1 MKTESIKAWLDA
13 CYQAKRIR
21 ELLPA
26 LPDGVSPSFIQYLD
40 VIEHLQ
46 RRNVCVKIS
55 DISDALN
62 IPRPGV
68 TRTVKDMVNGALV
81 LQAAYGAVDLP
92 VVGRFGS
99 TAGLSAVSTGSQVL
113 NLPFAYC
120 MSIQPNASLTKIS
133 LAAPVST
140 TVGIALNVAFYLHLN
155 QAERK
160 NGMKSHKSRKSGG
173 HAPPLCFLVS
183 PSGGIAP
190 AAWRTLRAEFAYLPT
205 MRSQRSPKSSAS
217 SSRPVTLAT
226 RSPRPLIW
234 P

>member
-1 MKTESIKAWLDA
+1 MKTESIKALLDA

-26 LPDGVSPSFIQYLD
+26 LPDGVSPSLIQYLD

-68 TRTVKDMVNGALV
+68 THTVKDMVNGALV

-92 VVGRFGS
+92 VVRRFG
-99 TAGLSAVSTGSQVL
+99 STGSQVL

-120 MSIQPNASLTKIS
+120 MSIQPNASLTKIG

-140 TVGIALNVAFYLHLN
+140 TAGIALNVAFYLHLN

-160 NGMKSHKSRKSGG
+160 KRHE
-173 HAPPLCFLVS
+173 
-183 PSGGIAP
+183 IA
-190 AAWRTLRAEFAYLPT
+190 
-205 MRSQRSPKSSAS
+205 
-217 SSRPVTLAT
+217 
-226 RSPRPLIW
+226 
-234 P
+234 

>member
-1 MKTESIKAWLDA
+1 MKTESIKALLDA

-21 ELLPA
+21 ELLPT
-26 LPDGVSPSFIQYLD
+26 LLDGVSPSFIQYLD

-99 TAGLSAVSTGSQVL
+99 TGSQVL
-113 NLPFAYC
+113 NLSFAYC
-120 MSIQPNASLTKIS
+120 MSIQPNASLTKIG
-133 LAAPVST
+133 LAPRLPHGTHCAQRRVLPAFES
-140 TVGIALNVAFYLHLN
+140 GIAQKTARNRIN
-155 QAERK
+155 REKAEVMRL
-160 NGMKSHKSRKSGG
+160 RFV
-173 HAPPLCFLVS
+173 FLVS

>member
-1 MKTESIKAWLDA
+1 MKTESIKALLDA

-26 LPDGVSPSFIQYLD
+26 LPDGVSPSLIQYLD

-55 DISDALN
+55 DISDVLN

-99 TAGLSAVSTGSQVL
+99 TGSQVL

-120 MSIQPNASLTKIS
+120 MSIQPNASLTKIG

-140 TVGIALNVAFYLHLN
+140 TAGIALNVAFYLHLN

-160 NGMKSHKSRKSGG
+160 KRHEIASIEKKRRSCASALFFWFLHPAASP
-173 HAPPLCFLVS
+173 PPL
-183 PSGGIAP
+183 GA
-190 AAWRTLRAEFAYLPT
+190 RFALNSLIFRQCDPRDR
-205 MRSQRSPKSSAS
+205 RSHPPVRQGRSRWQHVRQGP
-217 SSRPVTLAT
+217 
-226 RSPRPLIW
+226 
-234 P
+234 

>member
-1 MKTESIKAWLDA
+1 MKTESIKALLDA
-13 CYQAKRIR
+13 CYQAKHIR
-21 ELLPA
+21 ELLPT
-26 LPDGVSPSFIQYLD
+26 LPDGVSPSLIQYLD

-68 TRTVKDMVNGALV
+68 THTVKDMVNGALV

-99 TAGLSAVSTGSQVL
+99 TGSQVL

-120 MSIQPNASLTKIS
+120 MSIQPNASLTKIG

-140 TVGIALNVAFYLHLN
+140 TAGIALNVAFYLHLN

-160 NGMKSHKSRKSGG
+160 KRHEIASIEKKRRSCASALFFWFLHPAASP
-173 HAPPLCFLVS
+173 PPLGARFSLNSLIFRQCDPRDRRSHPPVRQGRS
-183 PSGGIAP
+183 R
-190 AAWRTLRAEFAYLPT
+190 WRHVRQGP
-205 MRSQRSPKSSAS
+205 
-217 SSRPVTLAT
+217 
-226 RSPRPLIW
+226 
-234 P
+234 

>member
-1 MKTESIKAWLDA
+1 M
-13 CYQAKRIR
+13 
-21 ELLPA
+21 
-26 LPDGVSPSFIQYLD
+26 
-40 VIEHLQ
+40 
-46 RRNVCVKIS
+46 CVKIS

-99 TAGLSAVSTGSQVL
+99 TGSQVL

-120 MSIQPNASLTKIS
+120 MSIQPNASLTKIG
-133 LAAPVST
+133 LTAPVST

-160 NGMKSHKSRKSGG
+160 NGTKSHKSRKSGG

>member
-1 MKTESIKAWLDA
+1 MKTESIKALLDA

-99 TAGLSAVSTGSQVL
+99 TGSQVL

-120 MSIQPNASLTKIS
+120 MSIQPNASLTKIG
-133 LAAPVST
+133 LAARLHHGRHCAQRRVLP
-140 TVGIALNVAFYLHLN
+140 AF
-155 QAERK
+155 E
-160 NGMKSHKSRKSGG
+160 SGG
-173 HAPPLCFLVS
+173 AQKT
-183 PSGGIAP
+183 A
-190 AAWRTLRAEFAYLPT
+190 
-205 MRSQRSPKSSAS
+205 
-217 SSRPVTLAT
+217 
-226 RSPRPLIW
+226 
-234 P
+234 

>member
-1 MKTESIKAWLDA
+1 MKTESIKALLDA

-40 VIEHLQ
+40 VIKHLQ

-120 MSIQPNASLTKIS
+120 MSIQSNASLTKIGF
-133 LAAPVST
+133 APRLHHGRHCAQRRV
-140 TVGIALNVAFYLHLN
+140 LPAF
-155 QAERK
+155 E
-160 NGMKSHKSRKSGG
+160 SGG
-173 HAPPLCFLVS
+173 AQKTARNRINREKAEAMRLRFVFLVS

>member
-1 MKTESIKAWLDA
+1 MKTESIKALLDA

-68 TRTVKDMVNGALV
+68 THTVKDMVNGALV

-99 TAGLSAVSTGSQVL
+99 TGSQVL

-120 MSIQPNASLTKIS
+120 MSIQPNASLTKIG
-133 LAAPVST
+133 LAPRLHHGRHCAQRRVLPAFESGGAQKTARNRINREKAEVMRLRFVFWFLHPAASPPPL
-140 TVGIALNVAFYLHLN
+140 GAHFALNSLIFR
-155 QAERK
+155 QCDPRDRR
-160 NGMKSHKSRKSGG
+160 SHPPVRQGRSR
-173 HAPPLCFLVS
+173 
-183 PSGGIAP
+183 
-190 AAWRTLRAEFAYLPT
+190 WRHVRQGP
-205 MRSQRSPKSSAS
+205 
-217 SSRPVTLAT
+217 
-226 RSPRPLIW
+226 
-234 P
+234 

>member
-1 MKTESIKAWLDA
+1 MLDA

-68 TRTVKDMVNGALV
+68 THTVKDMVNGALV
-81 LQAAYGAVDLP
+81 LQVAYGAVDLP
-92 VVGRFGS
+92 VVGRFG
-99 TAGLSAVSTGSQVL
+99 STGSQVL

-120 MSIQPNASLTKIS
+120 MSIQPNASLTKIG

-160 NGMKSHKSRKSGG
+160 NRHEIASIEKKRRSCASALFFGFSIRRHRPRRLA
-173 HAPPLCFLVS
+173 HA
-183 PSGGIAP
+183 A
-190 AAWRTLRAEFAYLPT
+190 R
-205 MRSQRSPKSSAS
+205 
-217 SSRPVTLAT
+217 
-226 RSPRPLIW
+226 
-234 P
+234 

>member
-1 MKTESIKAWLDA
+1 MKTESIKALLDA

-21 ELLPA
+21 ELLPT
-26 LPDGVSPSFIQYLD
+26 LLDGVSPSFIQYLD

-99 TAGLSAVSTGSQVL
+99 TGSQVL
-113 NLPFAYC
+113 NLSFAYC
-120 MSIQPNASLTKIS
+120 MSIQPNASLTKIG
-133 LAAPVST
+133 LAPRLPHGTHCAQRRVLPAFES
-140 TVGIALNVAFYLHLN
+140 GIAQKTARNRINREKAEVMRLRFVFWFLHP
-155 QAERK
+155 AA
-160 NGMKSHKSRKSGG
+160 SP
-173 HAPPLCFLVS
+173 PPLGARCALNSLIFRQCDPRDRRSHPPVRQGRS
-183 PSGGIAP
+183 R
-190 AAWRTLRAEFAYLPT
+190 WRHVRQGP
-205 MRSQRSPKSSAS
+205 
-217 SSRPVTLAT
+217 
-226 RSPRPLIW
+226 
-234 P
+234 

>member
-1 MKTESIKAWLDA
+1 MKTESIKALLDA

-68 TRTVKDMVNGALV
+68 THTVKDMVNSALV
-81 LQAAYGAVDLP
+81 LQAAYGAVD
-92 VVGRFGS
+92 
-99 TAGLSAVSTGSQVL
+99 
-113 NLPFAYC
+113 LPFAYC
-120 MSIQPNASLTKIS
+120 MSIQPNASLTKIG

-160 NGMKSHKSRKSGG
+160 KRHE
-173 HAPPLCFLVS
+173 
-183 PSGGIAP
+183 IA
-190 AAWRTLRAEFAYLPT
+190 
-205 MRSQRSPKSSAS
+205 
-217 SSRPVTLAT
+217 
-226 RSPRPLIW
+226 
-234 P
+234 